1 MSMPP
6 PVHPTPTTGREPTAE
21 QPLRD
26 VRVLAIEQYGAGPF
40 ATMVLADLGAEVIKI
55 EVPGHGDIGRSVP
68 PWTGVDDS
76 LFFQSLNRGKGSVV
90 LDLKDPRGR
99 DVFTRL
105 VARSDAVFSNA
116 RGSSAASLAITYD
129 DLKAFNPAIVCAFLT
144 GFGREGPRADQ
155 PAYDYI
161 IQALS
166 GMAALGGEPDGPP
179 ARAGVSVVDF
189 SAGLAAAVALLA
201 GVHKAR
207 ATGVGCD
214 VDTSLFATALN
225 LTNYVASWVLTRDY
239 QPARQPRGG
248 HPSIV
253 PSQLFEAADGWLMV
267 MCQTDAFYRE
277 LTARLAVPELADERF
292 GSMASRFQ
300 HRAELLALLE
310 QTFKAG
316 TVAHWLALLEGGVP
330 VAPVNGLG
338 RALQDPQ
345 VAAQDLIVEYE
356 HEQFGTVR
364 QVAGPIRAGSARH
377 RAVRA
382 PGLGEHTRDVA
393 ASVAGL
399 DPVEVDELLALGV
412 LQAGPESVRQDK
424 EEVEKR

>member
-1 MSMPP
+1 M
-6 PVHPTPTTGREPTAE
+6 
-21 QPLRD
+21 PLRG
-26 VRVLAIEQYGAGPF
+26 VRILAIEQYGAGPF

-68 PWTGVDDS
+68 PWTGEDDS
-76 LFFQSLNRGKGSVV
+76 LFFQSLNRGKSSVV
-90 LDLKDPRGR
+90 IDLKDPRGR

-105 VARSDAVFSNA
+105 VSNADAVFSNA

-166 GMAALGGEPDGPP
+166 GMAALGGEPGGPP

-201 GVHKAR
+201 GVLRAR
-207 ATGVGCD
+207 ATGMGGD

-239 QPARQPRGG
+239 QPERQPRGG

-267 MCQTDAFYRE
+267 MCQTNAFYRE
-277 LTARLAVPELADERF
+277 LTARLDVPELAEERF
-292 GSMASRFQ
+292 ATMVSRFQ
-300 HRAELLALLE
+300 NRHELLGLLE
-310 QTFKAG
+310 KTFKAG
-316 TVAHWLALLEGGVP
+316 SVAHWLDLLEGGVP
-330 VAPVNGLG
+330 VAPVNDLG
-338 RALQDPQ
+338 SALRDAQ
-345 VAAQDLIVEYE
+345 VEAEGLIVEYQ
-356 HEQFGTVR
+356 HEQFGRVR
-364 QVAGPIRAGSARH
+364 QVAGPIRAGPGRQTAR
-377 RAVRA
+377 RGPR
-382 PGLGEHTRDVA
+382 LGEHTRQVLGA
-393 ASVAGL
+393 VAGV
-399 DPVEVDELLALGV
+399 PPEVLASLEADGV
-412 LQAGPESVRQDK
+412 VQSERVSASK
-424 EEVEKR
+424 EEVERA